1 MRVGQIIIILS
12 MASGFVL
19 YPAMLV
25 YALVAH
31 YVFGVPAWW

>member
-1 MRVGQIIIILS
+1 MRVAQISIVLA
-12 MASGFVL
+12 MASGAVL